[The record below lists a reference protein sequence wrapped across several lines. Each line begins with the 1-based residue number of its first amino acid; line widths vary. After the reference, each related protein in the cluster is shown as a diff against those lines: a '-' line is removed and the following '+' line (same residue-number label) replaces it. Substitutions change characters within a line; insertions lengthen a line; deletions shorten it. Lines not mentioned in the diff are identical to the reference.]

1 MANLTYIHKFLRG
14 KRNTTLLLLHGT
26 GGDEED
32 MLPLGNA
39 ISPESSLLSPRG
51 KVSENGMP
59 RFFKRIREGVFDQED
74 LKFRSLELSNFV
86 KEAAATYNFN
96 IDSVIVVGY
105 SNGANIAT
113 SILLLGYFRFA
124 GAILFR
130 PMTPLIPSKLPNL
143 KGVQV
148 YIAAGKLDQSVPRID
163 TERLVAMIQSTN
175 AKVTLKWE
183 ADGHAI
189 SGEEI
194 QDAKNWFDSKLLR

>member
-175 AKVTLKWE
+175 AEVTLKWE
-183 ADGHAI
+183 ADGHAV

>member
-74 LKFRSLELSNFV
+74 LKYRSLELSNFV

>member
-59 RFFKRIREGVFDQED
+59 RFFRRIREGVFDQED